1 MLGACGEVLPRVV
14 DDVIRAE
21 GANHVDVLGAA
32 YAGHF
37 RTERLGDLHGEGT
50 DTPRG
55 AVDQDLL
62 SGVNVSLVAQSLQ
75 RGDGRDRHRSRL
87 LESHTGRF
95 QRDGASLPDGDVLG
109 ERPISS
115 AEYLVARLET
125 RDALADRLDR
135 SGKVDAEAWVV
146 RVSEAVVHAHEVRGA
161 FELVPI
167 ERIDRGRM
175 HSDQD
180 FVVLRGGLRDVLIPH
195 DIR

>member
-21 GANHVDVLGAA
+21 SANHVDVLGAA

-115 AEYLVARLET
+115 AEYLVARLHASPGAWIKGSRPLPRPLYAFCWSWRVYRET
-125 RDALADRLDR
+125 RCRRDRLSAKR
-135 SGKVDAEAWVV
+135 SRPVAREPGY
-146 RVSEAVVHAHEVRGA
+146 
-161 FELVPI
+161 FVP
-167 ERIDRGRM
+167 RRRRA
-175 HSDQD
+175 QQPCRRRC
-180 FVVLRGGLRDVLIPH
+180 V
-195 DIR
+195 